1 MELNFL
7 IPWAAIP
14 LRLILGII
22 FVIQG
27 WPKIK
32 NLERAATYL
41 LKFGI
46 PLPQLAAIIV
56 AILEFFGGIALVIGF
71 ETRVIAGLLTIQMI
85 VATYL
90 KKTKMKESYE
100 YELVLVAALLT
111 LFLLGAGTISV
122 DHTFGWRLG

>member
-7 IPWAAIP
+7 IPWAAVP
-14 LRLILGII
+14 LRLILGILFI
-22 FVIQG
+22 IHG

-32 NLERAATYL
+32 NLDRTATFF
-41 LKFGI
+41 LKLGI
-46 PLPQLAAIIV
+46 PFTKLSAIIV

-71 ETRVIAGLLTIQMI
+71 ETRIIAGLLAIQMI

-90 KKTKMKESYE
+90 KKIKMKESYE

-111 LFLLGAGTISV
+111 LLLLGAGTISI
-122 DHTFGWRLG
+122 DYIFGWRLG